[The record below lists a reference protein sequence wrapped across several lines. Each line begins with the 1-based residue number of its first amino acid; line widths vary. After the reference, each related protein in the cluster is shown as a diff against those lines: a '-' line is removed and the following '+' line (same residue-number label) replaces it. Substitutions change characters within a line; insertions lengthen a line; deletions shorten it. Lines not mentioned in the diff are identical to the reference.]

1 MALLTEDAVRS
12 LASYRAEA
20 PVTTCY
26 LDVDGRTFPSHGAVQ
41 REYESLVRRSRAR
54 MNGNGSHPSVEEDL
68 RRIERHVKGFDRS
81 GAKGLAIFSCSSAG
95 FWEVHE
101 LPLRVTSQ
109 LVVHHGPYVRQL
121 EGVVDE
127 LERFG
132 VLLVDK
138 QRARMFVYELGV
150 LVDHSEVLDEIQ
162 RGSGDDRGAHLKTR
176 QSHQEAELVQA
187 HARHA
192 AELAF
197 AVFQKHGFDRLLLGG
212 TPEVVAEVE
221 RIAHPYLRERLA
233 DRVNVTVGA
242 SDDQIRKAAH
252 EAEERS
258 ERTNEA
264 RLVAQLREEAGA
276 KARGVTGLA
285 ATIAALNERRVE
297 CLLVSHGYEA
307 EGWRCASCLVLA
319 TIGRTCPACGKE
331 MTLLGDVVEEVV
343 EEALAQHCRVELC
356 VGNADLDVAGRI
368 GALLRY

>member
-12 LASYRAEA
+12 LASFRAEA

-26 LDVDGRTFPSHGAVQ
+26 LDVDGRSFPSHLEVQ
-41 REYESLVRRSRAR
+41 REYQSLVRRSRAR
-54 MNGNGSHPSVEEDL
+54 MNGSGSHPSVEEDL
-68 RRIERHVKGFDRS
+68 RRIERHVKGFARS
-81 GAKGLAIFSCSSAG
+81 GVKGLAIFSCSSAG
-95 FWEVHE
+95 LWEVHE

-109 LVVHHGPYVRQL
+109 LVVHHSPYVRQL

-162 RGSGDDRGAHLKTR
+162 RTVDDDRGAHVKTR
-176 QSHQEAELVQA
+176 QAHQESEQA
-187 HARHA
+187 HAHA
-192 AELAF
+192 RNAADLAF
-197 AVFQKHGFDRLLLGG
+197 AVYQKHGFDRLLLGG
-212 TPEVVAEVE
+212 TPEVLLEVE

-233 DRVNVTVGA
+233 GRVNITVSA
-242 SDDQIRKAAH
+242 SDDLIRKAAH

-258 ERTNEA
+258 ERANEA

-276 KARGVTGLA
+276 KARGATGLA

-307 EGWRCASCLVLA
+307 EGWRCGSCGLLA
-319 TIGRTCPACGKE
+319 TIGRTCPACSTE
-331 MTLLGDVVEEVV
+331 MTLIGDVVEEVV
-343 EEALAQHCRVELC
+343 EEALAQHCRVEVC
-356 VGNADLDVAGRI
+356 IGNADLDVAGRI